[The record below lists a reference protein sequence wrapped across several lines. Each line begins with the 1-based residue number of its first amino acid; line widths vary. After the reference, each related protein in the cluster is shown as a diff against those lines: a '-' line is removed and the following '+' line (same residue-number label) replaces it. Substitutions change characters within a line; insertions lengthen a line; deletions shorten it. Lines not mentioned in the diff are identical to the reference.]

1 MYKVASQTITDD
13 YKAENVA
20 PLEWKFQIS
29 NGNTGE
35 LVISDALLDTEEL
48 ATERVKSEFL
58 KNSYKLNEIRFTTPL
73 TNFVKNQ
80 VINIYGIP
88 YIIKSIGTEIN
99 ETSIKTSIRAVRY
112 E

>member
-1 MYKVASQTITDD
+1 MYKVNSQTITED
-13 YKAENVA
+13 YKASSS
-20 PLEWKFQIS
+20 PLKEWKFQIE

-35 LVISDALLDTEEL
+35 VIISDALLDTEAL

-58 KNSYKLNEIRFTTPL
+58 KMSYKLNEVRFSTFL
-73 TNFVKNQ
+73 TNIVKNM

-88 YIIKSIGTEIN
+88 YIVKSVGTTIDSV
-99 ETSIKTSIRAVRY
+99 SIKTNIRAIRY